1 MKKVF
6 FVILS
11 ERECASK
18 LTKKKNQQKVYKN
31 KFISFRPNEV

>member
-18 LTKKKNQQKVYKN
+18 LTKKKNPAKGVEK
-31 KFISFRPNEV
+31 

>member
-11 ERECASK
+11 ERECGSK
-18 LTKKKNQQKVYKN
+18 LTKNISGKKVKKY
-31 KFISFRPNEV
+31 KFI